1 VAQKGELISVRLFS
15 FKSTGYQSAKRFD
28 ILSYYESILLVGAA
42 MSSHANNKSN
52 YRLYSSSVFT
62 AMFWLLL
69 TVTSASAGV
78 VPTVPPNI
86 VVILVDDAGL
96 MDFEPYGGEARMPN
110 IQSLAD
116 QGVRFSNYRTSP
128 LCAPSRAMLLTG
140 IDNHRT
146 GVATIPE
153 VIPAEHEG
161 KPGYS
166 LALEPGVKTIADH
179 LRAAGYRTYMTGKWH
194 MGRRVQDLPISHGFD
209 RSFALDAS
217 GADNWEQKPY
227 MPYYTS
233 APWYEDDQPATLP
246 DDFYSSAFIVDKMID
261 YISAGNSSA
270 GGSEQPFLAY
280 LAFQAIHI
288 PIQAPREFTEHYDG
302 VYDQGWHVLREQ
314 RWKKAKQLGLIPADA
329 ALAPMPE
336 GLRDWNKLSDQERRY
351 YAKAMAVNAGMLEA
365 MDHHIGRFI
374 DWLEENG
381 QLENTLFVVTSDNG
395 PEFNDIVNTSGMGLW
410 KALRA
415 YNSDID
421 TMGEKGSLVSIGPEW
436 ASAAASP
443 NKMFK
448 FYSSDGGIRVPLI
461 ISGPRIPQGKMQS
474 SLAMVTDITPTLLD
488 YLNLPVSLRNNDIAI
503 TGRSLKPVLSGSSDQ
518 TYGPSEAVG
527 LEVAGNAALFKGKY
541 KLTRNLPPHGDGVW
555 HLYNLDKDP
564 GETNDLAGAEAA
576 VFSTLFADYQD
587 YAAKHGVQEMPDG
600 FDSVEQLTHNT
611 YKKLLSVYWPYLI
624 GLMFLLVAL
633 IVWVVKR
640 KQGD

>member
-1 VAQKGELISVRLFS
+1 MSIESKNNRINDRL
-15 FKSTGYQSAKRFD
+15 
-28 ILSYYESILLVGAA
+28 
-42 MSSHANNKSN
+42 
-52 YRLYSSSVFT
+52 VFPVF
-62 AMFWLLL
+62 AIALFGLLL
-69 TVTSASAGV
+69 TTTPALAKLAPS
-78 VPTVPPNI
+78 TPPNI

-96 MDFEPYGGEARMPN
+96 MDFEPYGGEARMPS
-110 IQSLAD
+110 IQRLAD

-140 IDNHRT
+140 VDNHLT

-153 VIPAEHEG
+153 VIPTEHEG

-194 MGRRVQDLPISHGFD
+194 MGRRVQDLPVSHGFD

-227 MPYYTS
+227 MPYYTA
-233 APWYEDDQPATLP
+233 APWYEDDHPATLP

-261 YISAGNSSA
+261 YIDDDNKTADKSA
-270 GGSEQPFLAY
+270 QPFFAY

-302 VYDQGWHVLREQ
+302 VYDQGWHVLREE
-314 RWKKAKQLGLIPADA
+314 RWQKAKQLGLIPADA
-329 ALAPMPE
+329 ALAAMPE
-336 GLRDWNKLSDQERRY
+336 GLRDWQKLSDEERRF

-365 MDHHIGRFI
+365 MDHHIGRLI
-374 DWLEENG
+374 NWLEQSG

-395 PEFNDIVNTSGMGLW
+395 PEFNDVVNAPGIGLW
-410 KALRA
+410 KAVSG

-421 TMGEKGSLVSIGPEW
+421 SMGEKGSLVSIGPEW

-461 ISGPRIPQGKMQS
+461 IAGPAIPQGKMQS
-474 SLAMVTDITPTLLD
+474 SLAMVTDITPTILD
-488 YLNLPVSLRNNDIAI
+488 YLGLPSSLNKSDVAI
-503 TGRSLKPVLSGSSDQ
+503 TGRSLKPVLNGISEH
-518 TYGPSEAVG
+518 TYGPGEAVG
-527 LEVAGNAALFKGKY
+527 LEVAGNAALFKGQY
-541 KLTRNLPPHGDGVW
+541 KLARNMPPHGDGVW
-555 HLYNLDKDP
+555 RLYNLHKDP
-564 GETNDLAGAEAA
+564 GETNDLAEAQPV
-576 VFSTLFADYQD
+576 VFSTLLADYQQ
-587 YAAKHGVQEMPDG
+587 YAVTRGVQTMPEG
-600 FDSVEQLTHNT
+600 YDSVEQIMLNT
-611 YKKLLSVYWPYLI
+611 YKKLFSVYWFYLI
-624 GLMFLLVAL
+624 APPLLLLVVL
-633 IVWVVKR
+633 IWFIRLRVRV
-640 KQGD
+640 Q